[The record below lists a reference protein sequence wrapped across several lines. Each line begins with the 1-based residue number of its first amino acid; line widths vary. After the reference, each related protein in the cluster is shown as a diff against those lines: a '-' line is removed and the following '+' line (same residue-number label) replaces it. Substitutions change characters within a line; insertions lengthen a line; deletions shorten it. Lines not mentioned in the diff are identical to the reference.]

1 MIIEQS
7 QHIIDE
13 ISKVFIGK
21 DEIIKKVLMTIYAG
35 GHILLNDTPGTGK
48 TTLALAFSK
57 ALGLDYKRIQFT
69 TDTLPSDIVGFTML
83 NNENDNAY
91 FPFDIYKNEKWDI
104 EHITSITDDIPKQ
117 KSSWLNDAKVFIDTS
132 KEDGKELKTRA
143 DTCDCENDTEFE
155 ALFTDI
161 VNHFNFHLKD
171 GDINDISNLAL
182 LDSETNRG
190 YKNAVFPLKR
200 KIEILAHACH

>member
-83 NNENDNAY
+83 NNETKKDEIVEN
-91 FPFDIYKNEKWDI
+91 
-104 EHITSITDDIPKQ
+104 PKT
-117 KSSWLNDAKVFIDTS
+117 N
-132 KEDGKELKTRA
+132 
-143 DTCDCENDTEFE
+143 
-155 ALFTDI
+155 
-161 VNHFNFHLKD
+161 
-171 GDINDISNLAL
+171 DINIYIVGSLIIFSMALIKISTKKLK
-182 LDSETNRG
+182 
-190 YKNAVFPLKR
+190 KNK
-200 KIEILAHACH
+200 

>member
-57 ALGLDYKRIQFT
+57 ALGHILYDSYSESINTGIAPWYIIGLQ
-69 TDTLPSDIVGFTML
+69 L
-83 NNENDNAY
+83 A
-91 FPFDIYKNEKWDI
+91 EKVNVEQNTI
-104 EHITSITDDIPKQ
+104 SFSFIFK
-117 KSSWLNDAKVFIDTS
+117 LFRAKCIAAVP
-132 KEDGKELKTRA
+132 
-143 DTCDCENDTEFE
+143 
-155 ALFTDI
+155 
-161 VNHFNFHLKD
+161 
-171 GDINDISNLAL
+171 
-182 LDSETNRG
+182 LDSAAE
-190 YKNAVFPLKR
+190 AFIP
-200 KIEILAHACH
+200 I